1 MRTIFTAMLVA
12 CIGLIVVSAAANAH
26 WRTRYVS
33 YYGGGHGYYGGGY
46 YGPGVVVS
54 YSDGYYGHR
63 HHRHHRRY
71 SHGGHYY
78 GR

>member
-46 YGPGVVVS
+46 
-54 YSDGYYGHR
+54 GYYG
-63 HHRHHRRY
+63 
-71 SHGGHYY
+71 G
-78 GR
+78 

>member
-33 YYGGGHGYYGGGY
+33 YYGGGHGYYGGGNWMNRASRSFS
-46 YGPGVVVS
+46 GG
-54 YSDGYYGHR
+54 GY
-63 HHRHHRRY
+63 
-71 SHGGHYY
+71 
-78 GR
+78 